1 MVCIAAVESFGE
13 FMSVSLSPFAATQAV
28 IWGGLA
34 IGLALGALTQATR
47 YCTMG
52 ALADWFSF
60 GGPARLMMWVLAVMV
75 AATGT
80 LILIG
85 AGFDPTRALP
95 WSDRFLWLSYLVGGL
110 LFGLGMVLAS
120 GCPQRNLVRAG
131 AGSLK
136 ALVTLLVAALAAQMT
151 LRGVFAP
158 PRVRWLDAAGVQLGF
173 PQDLG
178 SLLAAVAGASPTA
191 LRWGVLAIGLTA
203 AALAL
208 WRTRASLEP
217 AHWIGGIGIGLLV
230 PAAWVLTGQV
240 GFVAEHP
247 ETLEAAW
254 LGTASH
260 RPEALSFSAPIAHG
274 LDLLTLWS
282 DRHTTAT
289 FGVTVA
295 LGVLLGSAASAL
307 IRKEFRI
314 ESFRSAEDLG
324 NHLLGG
330 ALMGFGGVT
339 AMGCSI
345 GQGISG
351 LSLLSA
357 GAFLAVAGIVA
368 GAWSALRLQ
377 AWRIEHSA
385 G

>member
-1 MVCIAAVESFGE
+1 MALP
-13 FMSVSLSPFAATQAV
+13 LSPSAAAQAV

-34 IGLALGALTQATR
+34 IGFVLGALAQATR

-60 GGPARLMMWVLAVMV
+60 GGPARLMMWVLAVAV

-85 AGFDPTRALP
+85 AGFDPSRALP
-95 WSDRFLWLSYLVGGL
+95 WSSRFLWLSYLVGGL
-110 LFGLGMVLAS
+110 VFGLGMVLAS

-136 ALVTLLVAALAAQMT
+136 AIVTLLVAALVAQMT
-151 LRGVFAP
+151 LRGVLAP
-158 PRVRWLDAAGVQLGF
+158 PRVQLLDAAGIELGV

-178 SLLAAVAGASPTA
+178 SLLAAFSGASPAA
-191 LRWGVLAIGLTA
+191 LRWAVLALVLAA

-208 WRTRASLEP
+208 WRTRASLAP
-217 AHWIGGIGIGLLV
+217 AHWIGGVGVGLLV
-230 PAAWVLTGQV
+230 PLSWALTGQI

-260 RPEALSFSAPIAHG
+260 RPEALSFSAPVAHG

-282 DRHTTAT
+282 DRHTTVT

-307 IRKEFRI
+307 VRREFRI

-339 AMGCSI
+339 ALGCSI
-345 GQGISG
+345 GQGLSG

-357 GAFLAVAGIVA
+357 GSCVAVAGIVA

-377 AWRIEHSA
+377 AWRIERSA